1 MMKTKSKRPS
11 KARPALGAEV
21 VADHIRFG
29 RVINCYGDTV
39 VVNFEV
45 PNWPFPMTERRDR
58 SDITLVDQMPDLA
71 LAEEALF

>member
-1 MMKTKSKRPS
+1 MMKTKQRPS

-45 PNWPFPMTERRDR
+45 PNWPFPMTERRRR
-58 SDITLVDQMPDLA
+58 SDIALVDQMPDLA
-71 LAEEALF
+71 HLEEALF